1 MPPLSPLSPFVGRTA
16 ELAALRAAL
25 ADAAARRFRV
35 VQIEGPA
42 GMGKTALIEHF
53 LADPGGRRPPT
64 VLRAGG
70 DEAEA
75 LLAYGVVEQLV
86 RAAGVDPAT
95 VTGAA
100 GPLDD
105 PVTVGTRLL
114 RLFDRD
120 EEAGDEAGDEAA
132 LVVVVDDAHWADR
145 PSLSALLF
153 VLRRLVADQVL
164 VLIGVRD
171 AVTGLP
177 EGLRRVVDG
186 QHGTAVTLSGLA
198 EPELRDLAAQLGA
211 PLSAVAARR
220 LRDGTRGNP
229 LHARAL
235 LAEFPTRSWGTG
247 ERPLPSPRSFRLLVR
262 DRWAGCSAPT
272 QSLVDAAAVLGM
284 HSPLP
289 LVAALADTAEP
300 LAPLDE
306 ATAAGLLAEPGPGTP
321 ITVAFPHPL
330 VRSAVHDSLGVAR
343 RSALHAAAA
352 ELVTDPAAVL
362 RHRVAAA
369 TVPDAGLAADLEAF
383 ARREAERQAWPAAT
397 ASLVEAARQSPDLP
411 HRQRRVLEAVT
422 WMLQNGDLASAAEH
436 RREIADFAPGAAR
449 DSVLGALA
457 LAAGRPDEAENLL
470 HRAWAAC
477 GPDTDTALTATI
489 ALQNAMHC
497 YGRLDG
503 AGTVTWCR
511 RALERTG
518 PDTVTHWAATT
529 YLAHG
534 LGYAGRTAESFAVA
548 AAADGPDY
556 VWLEPRSARGTL
568 RLVEDDLDGARA
580 DLAAAALC
588 ASELG
593 VLNTA
598 AFSFAFLARAEYLAG
613 AWDDAVVHAERAVA
627 INVEADLDFTRSMVV
642 GIAALVPAARGDW
655 VGAER
660 AMEGALASAGDYE
673 RSVVAVSMSR
683 ARIGEA
689 IGDPEAVLAA
699 LEPVR
704 HFPFRDGV
712 DEPGFWGWADL
723 YAEALVGVGRPEE
736 ADALLGRHEQRAAA
750 RGRQSSIAR
759 LARARGR
766 VEAALGRAEQA
777 EAAFER
783 ALAAVERVAFPFDA
797 ARTRLAAGEFLR
809 RAGQRRRAAE
819 LLATAQ
825 QGFVELGAVP
835 YAERC
840 ARELAASG
848 LRPGPRRGRDET
860 RLTSQELVVAR
871 RAAAGLSNRE
881 LAAELVVSVKTV
893 EYHLRNA
900 FAKLGVTSRRQLA
913 SRLEG
918 PANAGSR
925 GSR

>member
-1 MPPLSPLSPFVGRTA
+1 
-16 ELAALRAAL
+16 
-25 ADAAARRFRV
+25 
-35 VQIEGPA
+35 
-42 GMGKTALIEHF
+42 
-53 LADPGGRRPPT
+53 
-64 VLRAGG
+64 
-70 DEAEA
+70 
-75 LLAYGVVEQLV
+75 
-86 RAAGVDPAT
+86 
-95 VTGAA
+95 
-100 GPLDD
+100 
-105 PVTVGTRLL
+105 
-114 RLFDRD
+114 
-120 EEAGDEAGDEAA
+120 
-132 LVVVVDDAHWADR
+132 
-145 PSLSALLF
+145 
-153 VLRRLVADQVL
+153 
-164 VLIGVRD
+164 
-171 AVTGLP
+171 
-177 EGLRRVVDG
+177 
-186 QHGTAVTLSGLA
+186 
-198 EPELRDLAAQLGA
+198 
-211 PLSAVAARR
+211 
-220 LRDGTRGNP
+220 
-229 LHARAL
+229 
-235 LAEFPTRSWGTG
+235 
-247 ERPLPSPRSFRLLVR
+247 
-262 DRWAGCSAPT
+262 
-272 QSLVDAAAVLGM
+272 M

-289 LVAALADTAEP
+289 QVASLAGLEDP

-306 ATAAGLLAEPGPGTP
+306 TTAAGLMAEPGPGTP

-352 ELVTDPAAVL
+352 ALVAEPAAVL

-369 TVPDAGLAADLEAF
+369 TVPDAALAADLEAF

-397 ASLVEAARQSPDLP
+397 ASLVEAARQSPHPPD
-411 HRQRRVLEAVT
+411 RQRRILEAVT
-422 WMLQNGDLASAAEH
+422 WMLQNGDAASAAAH
-436 RREIADFAPGAAR
+436 RSEIADFAPGAQR

-457 LAAGRPDEAENLL
+457 MAAGRPAEAETFL
-470 HRAWAAC
+470 RGAWAAC
-477 GPDTDTALTATI
+477 REDTDPELTATI

-503 AGTVTWCR
+503 CRHRHVVRAGVGADRPGHRHPLGGHDRTSPTASAT
-511 RALERTG
+511 RAAPPSRS
-518 PDTVTHWAATT
+518 PP
-529 YLAHG
+529 
-534 LGYAGRTAESFAVA
+534 SPPP
-548 AAADGPDY
+548 DGPDY

-580 DLAAAALC
+580 DLAAAALA

-655 VGAER
+655 VAAER
-660 AMEGALASAGDYE
+660 AMEGALASADDYE
-673 RSVVAVSMSR
+673 RSVVAVAMSR

-699 LEPVR
+699 LDPVR

-712 DEPGFWGWADL
+712 DEPGFWAWPDL
-723 YAEALVGVGRPEE
+723 YAEALVGVGRAEE
-736 ADALLGRHEQRAAA
+736 ADALLGPHEQRAAA
-750 RGRQSSIAR
+750 RGRHSSIAR

-766 VEAALGRAEQA
+766 VEAALGRAEHA
-777 EAAFER
+777 EAAFAR
-783 ALAAVERVAFPFDA
+783 AVEAVDEVAFPFDA

-809 RAGQRRRAAE
+809 RSGQRRRAAE
-819 LLATAQ
+819 LLTVAQ
-825 QGFVELGAVP
+825 QGFAELGAAP

-860 RLTSQELVVAR
+860 RLTAQELVVAR

-913 SRLEG
+913 SRLDSHSPEG
-918 PANAGSR
+918 ALSNPR
-925 GSR
+925 

>member
-1 MPPLSPLSPFVGRTA
+1 VSPLSPLAPFVGRTA
-16 ELAALRAAL
+16 ELGVLRAAF
-25 ADAAARRFRV
+25 AEAAARRPRV

-42 GMGKTALIEHF
+42 GMGKTALIERF
-53 LADPGGRRPPT
+53 LADPGGDLSPT

-70 DEAEA
+70 DEAET
-75 LLAYGVVEQLV
+75 LLAYGVVEQLA
-86 RAAGVDPAT
+86 RAGGLDPAA
-95 VTGAA
+95 VTGPAR
-100 GPLDD
+100 PLDNA
-105 PVTVGTRLL
+105 VTVGTRLL
-114 RLFDRD
+114 RLLDRD
-120 EEAGDEAGDEAA
+120 DEAGDEAVV
-132 LVVVVDDAHWADR
+132 VVVVDDAHWADR

-153 VLRRLVADQVL
+153 ALRRLVADQVL

-186 QHGTAVTLSGLA
+186 QAGAAIALPGLA
-198 EPELRDLAAQLGA
+198 EPELRDLAAQLGS
-211 PLSAVAARR
+211 PLSPVAARR

-235 LAEFPTRSWGTG
+235 LAEFPAQAWGTG
-247 ERPLPSPRSFRLLVR
+247 EWPLPSPRSFRLVVK
-262 DRWAGCSAPT
+262 DRWSGCSAAARD
-272 QSLVDAAAVLGM
+272 LVDAAAVLGM

-289 LVAALADTAEP
+289 QVASLAGLEEP

-306 ATAAGLLAEPGPGTP
+306 TAAAGLIAEPGPGTP
-321 ITVAFPHPL
+321 VTVAFPHPL

-352 ELVTDPAAVL
+352 ALVTEPAAVL

-369 TVPDAGLAADLEAF
+369 TVPDAALAADLEAF

-397 ASLVEAARQSPDLP
+397 ASLVEAARQSPHAAD
-411 HRQRRVLEAVT
+411 RQRRLLEAVT
-422 WMLQNGDLASAAEH
+422 WMLQNGDAASAAAH
-436 RREIADFAPGAAR
+436 RGEIADFAPGAQR

-457 LAAGRPDEAENLL
+457 MAAGRPAEAETLL
-470 HRAWAAC
+470 RGAWSAC
-477 GPDTDTALTATI
+477 REDTDPELRATI

-503 AGTVTWCR
+503 AGTVTWCG
-511 RALERTG
+511 RALEHTG
-518 PDTVTHWAATT
+518 PDTVTHWAAST

-534 LGYAGRTAESFAVA
+534 LGYAGRTAESFVAV

-556 VWLEPRSARGTL
+556 DWLEPRSARGTL

-580 DLAAAALC
+580 DLAAAALA

-627 INVEADLDFTRSMVV
+627 INIEADLDFTRSMVV

-660 AMEGALASAGDYE
+660 AMEGALAGAADYE

-712 DEPGFWGWADL
+712 DEPGFWAWPDL
-723 YAEALVGVGRPEE
+723 YAEALVGVGRAAE
-736 ADALLGRHEQRAAA
+736 ADELLGPHEERAAA

-777 EAAFER
+777 EAAFTR
-783 ALAAVERVAFPFDA
+783 ALDAVGSVAFPFDA

-819 LLATAQ
+819 LLTAAQ
-825 QGFVELGAVP
+825 QGFAELGATP

-848 LRPGPRRGRDET
+848 LRPSPRRGRDET
-860 RLTSQELVVAR
+860 RLTAQELVVAR

-913 SRLEG
+913 ARLDSHSPEG
-918 PANAGSR
+918 ALSGPR
-925 GSR
+925 

>member
-1 MPPLSPLSPFVGRTA
+1 MHDRWIGCS
-16 ELAALRAAL
+16 E
-25 ADAAARRFRV
+25 AAR
-35 VQIEGPA
+35 
-42 GMGKTALIEHF
+42 
-53 LADPGGRRPPT
+53 
-64 VLRAGG
+64 
-70 DEAEA
+70 
-75 LLAYGVVEQLV
+75 
-86 RAAGVDPAT
+86 
-95 VTGAA
+95 
-100 GPLDD
+100 
-105 PVTVGTRLL
+105 
-114 RLFDRD
+114 
-120 EEAGDEAGDEAA
+120 
-132 LVVVVDDAHWADR
+132 
-145 PSLSALLF
+145 
-153 VLRRLVADQVL
+153 
-164 VLIGVRD
+164 
-171 AVTGLP
+171 
-177 EGLRRVVDG
+177 
-186 QHGTAVTLSGLA
+186 
-198 EPELRDLAAQLGA
+198 
-211 PLSAVAARR
+211 
-220 LRDGTRGNP
+220 N
-229 LHARAL
+229 
-235 LAEFPTRSWGTG
+235 
-247 ERPLPSPRSFRLLVR
+247 
-262 DRWAGCSAPT
+262 
-272 QSLVDAAAVLGM
+272 LVDAAAVLGV

-289 LVAALADTAEP
+289 QVASLAALEDP
-300 LAPLDE
+300 LTPLDE
-306 ATAAGLLAEPGPGTP
+306 AAAAGLLAEPGPGTP

-352 ELVTDPAAVL
+352 TLVAEPAAVL

-369 TVPDAGLAADLEAF
+369 TVPDAALAADLETF
-383 ARREAERQAWPAAT
+383 ARREADRQAWPAAT
-397 ASLVEAARQSPDLP
+397 ASLVEAARQSPDP
-411 HRQRRVLEAVT
+411 SDRQWRVMEAVT
-422 WMLQNGDLASAAEH
+422 WMLQNGDAASAAEH
-436 RREIADFAPGAAR
+436 RGEIAGFAPGAHR

-457 LAAGRPDEAENLL
+457 LAEGRPEEAETLL

-477 GPDTDTALTATI
+477 GDDTDPALTATI

-511 RALERTG
+511 RALERAG

-534 LGYAGRTAESFAVA
+534 LGYAGRTAESFTAVTA
-548 AAADGPDY
+548 AEGPDY

-580 DLAAAALC
+580 DLAAAALA

-627 INVEADLDFTRSMVV
+627 INVESDLDFARSMVV

-655 VGAER
+655 VAAER
-660 AMEGALASAGDYE
+660 AMEGALATADGYE
-673 RSVVAVSMSR
+673 RSTVAVAMSR

-699 LEPVR
+699 LDPVR

-712 DEPGFWGWADL
+712 DEPGFWAWPDL

-736 ADALLGRHEQRAAA
+736 ADALLGPHEQRAAA

-777 EAAFER
+777 EAAFAR
-783 ALAAVERVAFPFDA
+783 ALAAVERVALPVDA

-809 RAGQRRRAAE
+809 RAGQRRRAAD
-819 LLATAQ
+819 LLSAAQ
-825 QGFVELGAVP
+825 QGFVELGATP

-860 RLTSQELVVAR
+860 RLTAQELVVAR

-913 SRLEG
+913 SRLDSHSPEG
-918 PANAGSR
+918 ALSGPQ
-925 GSR
+925 